1 MAAPPGVELRGAPA
15 LLLLHGA
22 ADRTVGPYHARILAA
37 RATAASVPVRHVE
50 YAGVGHVGLLAAV
63 AAPVRGLGL
72 AGGDVLGE
80 VGRFV
85 RGFATPAA

>member
-1 MAAPPGVELRGAPA
+1 VPA
-15 LLLLHGA
+15 
-22 ADRTVGPYHARILAA
+22 
-37 RATAASVPVRHVE
+37 RHVE
-50 YAGVGHVGLLAAV
+50 YPGVGHAGILAAV

-85 RGFATPAA
+85 QGVVAPSVGQAPRAAEA